1 VIVQGRQ
8 FRYVGIGSNLRQR
21 ITQHLIRRDSS
32 VTTGVT
38 AVSLNPDLVSDV
50 LWWEADEFSDP
61 IALEAAERIASTRSS
76 RSCGA
81 VARSEKPRERSQ
93 TTTPSGPGC
102 TGFSPRSPVA
112 GSRFRR
118 SIRWSKGSDVEHRGR
133 VPGRRGSVAA
143 PAGGGRIIAWSVHRR
158 RRWQLRVC
166 SRRQQHRHRNQRWLH
181 DPCRRCERQER
192 LLLGRGPVLAAVE
205 PHGPQFP

>member
-118 SIRWSKGSDVEHRGR
+118 SIRWSKGSEWSIGGESQGGAGQWQRRQAEAGSSLGR
-133 VPGRRGSVAA
+133 ST
-143 PAGGGRIIAWSVHRR
+143 AGGDGSFAFAAGDNNTATATSDGCTIRVADVSGRSGS
-158 RRWQLRVC
+158 C
-166 SRRQQHRHRNQRWLH
+166 
-181 DPCRRCERQER
+181 
-192 LLLGRGPVLAAVE
+192 
-205 PHGPQFP
+205 